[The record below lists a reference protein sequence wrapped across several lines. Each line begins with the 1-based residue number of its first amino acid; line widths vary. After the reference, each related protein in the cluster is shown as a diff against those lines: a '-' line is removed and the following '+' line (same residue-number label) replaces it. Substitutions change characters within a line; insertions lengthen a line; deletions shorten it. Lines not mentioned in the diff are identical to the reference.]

1 MHSSAPGLL
10 RNGLLKSAIAE
21 PMIRAPGAVAAR
33 GGRQPGRAGR
43 DTPPTWTGY
52 GGTGRRVA
60 MGMTR
65 QYVAG
70 GLWVVLGP
78 PPAGGTTHAARGGAG
93 GLGAPGGE
101 GAGPAPGPGA
111 PRAAGPAGGVVR

>member
-60 MGMTR
+60 MGMTP

-70 GLWVVLGP
+70 GVLGLLAPPPGGAPP
-78 PPAGGTTHAARGGAG
+78 PPARRGARGLRPA
-93 GLGAPGGE
+93 APT
-101 GAGPAPGPGA
+101 GPTP
-111 PRAAGPAGGVVR
+111 